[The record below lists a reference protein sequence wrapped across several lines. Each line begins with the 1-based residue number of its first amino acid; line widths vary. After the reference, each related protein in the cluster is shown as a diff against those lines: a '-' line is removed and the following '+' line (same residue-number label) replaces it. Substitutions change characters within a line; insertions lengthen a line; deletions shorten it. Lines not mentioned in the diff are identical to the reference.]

1 MQCSEHS
8 LERKRLREKLMNK
21 RRCLSIMVIMAAAV
35 LLLTPSCEMGNL
47 PPYGTVNYPPIIHSL
62 EIEADWI
69 APLSSLPV
77 ICTASDHDRD
87 KLNYEWTTTGGDIS
101 GTGPQVIWTA
111 PEEVGIYE
119 ITVVVDDGHN
129 SKDTESVTI
138 VVGANRPPTI
148 TSLVADADWT
158 IPSGS
163 IQVTCT
169 ASDLDEDELNYQ
181 WSTTGGDIS
190 GTDAVVNW
198 IAPEEVGIYDITVVV
213 DDGEGSN
220 DTASVTLIAATDTL
234 PIIENLIVTAK
245 EPKYL
250 KKTTTGYK
258 VGKTKEYYIECIA
271 SDTGE
276 LVYEW
281 SCTGGE
287 MSGEGSMITWT
298 APDTSGDVT
307 VTLIV
312 FDVEGNMDNES
323 IIFDVVDC
331 TSCEFR

>member
-1 MQCSEHS
+1 MN
-8 LERKRLREKLMNK
+8 NK
-21 RRCLSIMVIMAAAV
+21 RCLVIIVIVAASV
-35 LLLTPSCEMGNL
+35 LLLAPSCEMGDL

-62 EIEADWI
+62 EIEADWV
-69 APLSSLPV
+69 APSASLNV
-77 ICTASDHDRD
+77 TCIASDHDRE
-87 KLNYEWTTTGGDIS
+87 KLYYEWTTTGGDIS
-101 GTGPQVIWTA
+101 GVGPEVIWTV
-111 PEEVGIYE
+111 PEEAGLYE
-119 ITVVVDDGHN
+119 ITVVVYDSHN
-129 SKDTESVTI
+129 SKDTESITI
-138 VVGANRPPTI
+138 VVGANRPPSI

-158 IPSGS
+158 FPSSS

-169 ASDLDEDELNYQ
+169 ASDLDEDELSYE

-190 GTDAVVNW
+190 GTDDVVNW

-213 DDGEGSN
+213 DDGEGGN
-220 DTASVTLIAATDTL
+220 DTASVTLIAATGTL
-234 PIIENLIVTAK
+234 SIIENLDVTAK

-258 VGKTKEYYIECIA
+258 VAKINEYYIECIA
-271 SDTGE
+271 SDADE

-287 MSGEGSMITWT
+287 ISGEGSMITWT

-307 VTLIV
+307 MMLIV
-312 FDVEGNMDNES
+312 FDVEGNMDNDS

-331 TSCEFR
+331 TSCNFR

>member
-1 MQCSEHS
+1 MED
-8 LERKRLREKLMNK
+8 KLINIK
-21 RRCLSIMVIMAAAV
+21 ICLAIMAAA
-35 LLLTPSCEMGNL
+35 LLLLAPSCEMGDL
-47 PPYGTVNYPPIIHSL
+47 PPLGTINYSPIIHNL
-62 EIEADWI
+62 EAETDWI
-69 APLSSLPV
+69 APLSSLRV
-77 ICTASDHDRD
+77 ICIASDRDRD
-87 KLNYEWTTTGGDIS
+87 QLNYEWTSTGGDIS
-101 GTGPQVIWTA
+101 GTGHEIIWTA

-129 SKDTESVTI
+129 SEDTESVTI

-158 IPSGS
+158 TPSGS

-169 ASDLDEDELNYQ
+169 ASDLDEDELSYE

-213 DDGEGSN
+213 DDGQGSN
-220 DTASVTLIAATDTL
+220 DTGSVTLIAATGTL
-234 PIIENLIVTAK
+234 PIIEDLIVTA
-245 EPKYL
+245 EHKYL
-250 KKTTTGYK
+250 KKTSTGYK
-258 VGKTKEYYIECIA
+258 VGKTKEYYVECTA

-281 SCTGGE
+281 SCDGGE
-287 MSGEGSMITWT
+287 MSGEGSTITWT

>member
-1 MQCSEHS
+1 
-8 LERKRLREKLMNK
+8 
-21 RRCLSIMVIMAAAV
+21 MAAAV
-35 LLLTPSCEMGNL
+35 LLLASSCDTANHR
-47 PPYGTVNYPPIIHSL
+47 PVITSL
-62 EIEADWI
+62 EAEVD
-69 APLSSLPV
+69 
-77 ICTASDHDRD
+77 
-87 KLNYEWTTTGGDIS
+87 
-101 GTGPQVIWTA
+101 WTA
-111 PEEVGIYE
+111 P
-119 ITVVVDDGHN
+119 
-129 SKDTESVTI
+129 SS
-138 VVGANRPPTI
+138 
-148 TSLVADADWT
+148 SLN
-158 IPSGS
+158 
-163 IQVTCT
+163 VTCT
-169 ASDLDEDELNYQ
+169 ASDRDGDELSYN
-181 WSTTGGDIS
+181 WSASGGNITGTGPEV
-190 GTDAVVNW
+190 TW
-198 IAPEEVGIYDITVVV
+198 TAPEEIGVCDITVVV
-213 DDGEGSN
+213 NDGHDGE
-220 DTASVTLIAATDTL
+220 DTRSVILIVANGTL